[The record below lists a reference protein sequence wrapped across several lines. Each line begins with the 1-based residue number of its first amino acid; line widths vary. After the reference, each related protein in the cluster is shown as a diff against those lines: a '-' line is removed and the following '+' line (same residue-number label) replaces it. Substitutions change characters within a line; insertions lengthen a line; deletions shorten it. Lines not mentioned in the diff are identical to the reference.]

1 MGLQLWLLAVREV
14 RTISVSMKLF
24 LLSCLLPLALSSPD
38 AEPGYGH
45 GRYGHHQ
52 QRHYAPKCRTVYD
65 TVTSS
70 ACRDITD
77 TACITKVVTSTRTE
91 TTEECTIVSEEKCS
105 TTTKS
110 VPEEQCATSTKTE
123 CKNIVVT
130 IPESVCEIVEEEV
143 CHEEAE
149 CTTEPQCQDIKTVV
163 TEQECQ
169 TEQQC
174 VETQQCTTRTQ
185 VFPETT
191 FTEECQDIVTNVCQE
206 VHTQVQLA
214 QRVINHPSV
223 IAAAPAVPVLQ
234 PAGLLAPATAVGPL
248 VGALGLNPTHIAHQ
262 IV

>member
-77 TACITKVVTSTRTE
+77 TACITKVVTSTRT
-91 TTEECTIVSEEKCS
+91 
-105 TTTKS
+105 KS

-174 VETQQCTTRTQ
+174 VETQQCTTEQQCSTQEQCTTRTQ
-185 VFPETT
+185 VIPETT

-234 PAGLLAPATAVGPL
+234 PAGLLAPATAVG
-248 VGALGLNPTHIAHQ
+248 
-262 IV
+262 